1 MSKGG
6 LGAKSLR
13 TAELKN
19 KNMDRKDK
27 KQISDSDF
35 RQRREGI
42 AGTGKENKR
51 KMQLYQ
57 LYFSSSLKIE
67 QQ

>member
-1 MSKGG
+1 MSKGV

-35 RQRREGI
+35 LQRREGI
-42 AGTGKENKR
+42 AGTGKENTT
-51 KMQLYQ
+51 LSTI
-57 LYFSSSLKIE
+57 F
-67 QQ
+67 